1 MFAALSVF
9 QYCYN
14 SSPKKNKNIM
24 ASFSYGRFAVFVVP
38 GGHAQQLVSGPGL
51 LCERKHLLA
60 FQEQTNKLQR
70 QLAL

>member
-1 MFAALSVF
+1 
-9 QYCYN
+9 
-14 SSPKKNKNIM
+14 M

-38 GGHAQQLVSGPGL
+38 GGHAQQVVSGPGL